1 MSDYLDKDFALVH
14 HSILQELAKARKA
27 KLVPINLRLSPAAH
41 DIIRAANR
49 RDGSYISNGDQNEPP
64 TFMGLHIIT
73 EMTKA
78 DYGDYSQIRVCVEAQ
93 EDTSH
98 GRYSYFEAVMV
109 DPKLTA
115 DLNDA
120 VLQGR
125 KEREGKEPGM
135 AEMRRRTDG

>member
-1 MSDYLDKDFALVH
+1 MSEHIDTPFNMIHGMVTE
-14 HSILQELAKARKA
+14 QLAKASKA
-27 KLVPINLRLSPAAH
+27 RLVPRNLRLSPAAH
-41 DIIRAANR
+41 DILRAAFR
-49 RDGSYISNGDQNEPP
+49 HGSYSFNGDQDEPP
-64 TFMGLHIIT
+64 TFMGLPIIT

-98 GRYSYFEAVMV
+98 GRYSYFDAVTV

-115 DLNDA
+115 GLNDA

-125 KEREGKEPGM
+125 KERAGKEPRM
-135 AEMRRRTDG
+135 AETRKRTDG

>member
-1 MSDYLDKDFALVH
+1 MSEHIDTSFKMIHGMV
-14 HSILQELAKARKA
+14 IEQLAKARKA
-27 KLVPINLRLSPAAH
+27 RLVPINLRLSPAAH
-41 DIIRAANR
+41 DILRAAFR
-49 RDGSYISNGDQNEPP
+49 HGSYIVNDDQAKPP
-64 TFMGLHIIT
+64 TFMGLPIIT

-93 EDTSH
+93 EDTGH
-98 GRYSYFEAVMV
+98 GRYSYFDAVTV

-125 KEREGKEPGM
+125 KEQAGKEPRM
-135 AEMRRRTDG
+135 AETRKRTDG

>member
-1 MSDYLDKDFALVH
+1 MSGHIDTLFNLVH
-14 HSILQELAKARKA
+14 GNVIEQLAKVHKA
-27 KLVPINLRLSPAAH
+27 KLVPVNLRLSPAAH
-41 DIIRAANR
+41 DILRAAAR
-49 RDGSYISNGDQNEPP
+49 HGSYAFNGDQNEPP
-64 TFMGLHIIT
+64 AFMGLHIIT

-93 EDTSH
+93 EDASH
-98 GRYSYFEAVMV
+98 GRYSYFDAVTV

-135 AEMRRRTDG
+135 AEMRKRTDG

>member
-1 MSDYLDKDFALVH
+1 MSEHIDTLFNLVH
-14 HSILQELAKARKA
+14 GNVVEQLAKVRKA
-27 KLVPINLRLSPAAH
+27 KLVPVNLRLSPAAH
-41 DIIRAANR
+41 DIVRAAAR
-49 RDGSYISNGDQNEPP
+49 YGSYIFNGDQNEPP

-98 GRYSYFEAVMV
+98 GRYSYFDAVTF

-135 AEMRRRTDG
+135 AEMRKRTDG